1 MTTDLTL
8 LPRVAYRGQEV
19 TAPRL
24 RGLLALLA
32 GDLRTG
38 CSTERLVAGL
48 WPVELPERPGKAV
61 QVLVSRARAQL
72 GADVLASTPTGYRLA
87 LAEDQVDSSAL
98 LLHAAASAYRARAGD
113 HAGSLAAAEAGLAL
127 WEGTPDGVG
136 DTDDP
141 VAALRTERAPVRG
154 TLVRAQALAL
164 ARLGRHAE
172 AAGPLAVAAAE
183 HPRDEEVLAEL
194 LRVEAST
201 VGPSAALTRYEA
213 YRRELRDGLGTD
225 PGAGL
230 KAVQQE
236 LLRGEAPAVRHGVP
250 HEPNPLLGRDEDIA
264 AVERLLRPSRAV
276 TVVGPGGLGKTR
288 LAHAVSRRAE
298 QRVVHFVP
306 LAGVTADEDVAAEVA
321 SALGAGEGRHGAGG
335 PPGRSLGEGPPGRS
349 LGESPAGRGPGES
362 GHAPADPVSG
372 ILGVL
377 GSGPALLV
385 LDNCEQVVR
394 GAADLV
400 QALVSSSKDLRV
412 LATSRAPLGLTSEA
426 VYALPELGLDI
437 SIELFA
443 QRARA
448 ARPGV
453 QLPPD
458 AVAELCRH
466 LDGLPLAVELAAAR
480 VRVLSVPE
488 IARRL
493 GDRFAL
499 LRGGA
504 RDVPERHRTLHAVV
518 DWSWNLL
525 AEDAGAALRT
535 LSVFPGGFS
544 GEAAE
549 QVLGEDAL
557 SLLEQLA
564 DQSLLTVADT
574 PVGVRFR
581 MLETVREFSA
591 ARRAEAGEDE
601 EAVGRFLAWARDFG
615 VAYHDALFGSEPLA
629 AWGRIKAEQD
639 NLVPAL
645 RHALARTDGPTIAAL
660 TAVLATLWS
669 TDSNFPRLA
678 ALAAETGPPLSH
690 YRPEPEYVEVAR
702 AAAVVGTASLFMGYG
717 PRAVRQLVT
726 LRRLPPA
733 PPDTLLRAT
742 GVVLS
747 AVPEMRPPDYEVLR
761 RLCDS
766 EHPLVA
772 GIAECVA
779 TYLWEYEH
787 DIDRALDS
795 ARRMIAA
802 LAAVDT
808 PTVQLM
814 GHSRLGELCLRTGR
828 GETAY
833 EHLKAA
839 LDVLPRLGDGYDYI
853 GIRPALVLA
862 CLQRGDPDEADFWLR
877 QAESDNTPQQDA
889 FYSTDLGGRAEIALA
904 RGLTEVGLGLWR
916 SAVERLPAA
925 GSMHSDPWL
934 DPWALQIQSAAVTAH
949 AHADRL
955 ELVAEPVD
963 RLWQQ
968 LWTLLSGPS
977 GSPMQL
983 PVFGTVLHALGM
995 AGLAS
1000 GDGCA
1005 VRMIALAE
1013 RLRVLREFQPTMSA
1027 ARARQAAKD
1036 ADGAAYADAVSE
1048 YAALE
1053 RDELR
1058 EAARALIAGRG

>member
-38 CSTERLVAGL
+38 CSTERLVDGL
-48 WPVELPERPGKAV
+48 WLPDALPERPGKAL

-98 LLHAAASAYRARAGD
+98 LLHAAASADRARAGD
-113 HAGSLAAAEAGLAL
+113 HAGSLAAADAGLTL
-127 WEGTPDGVG
+127 WEGTPGEVG
-136 DTDDP
+136 AADDP
-141 VAALRTERAPVRG
+141 VAALRAERAPVHA

-172 AAGPLAVAAAE
+172 AAGPLAVAASE
-183 HPRDEEVLAEL
+183 HPRDEEVFAEL
-194 LRVEAST
+194 LRGEAAT
-201 VGPSAALTRYEA
+201 TGPSAALMRYEA
-213 YRRELRDGLGTD
+213 YRRELRDELGTD

-236 LLRGEAPAVRHGVP
+236 LLRGEAPVVRHGVP
-250 HEPNPLLGRDEDIA
+250 HEPNPLLGRDEDIEE
-264 AVERLLRPSRAV
+264 VERLLRASRAV

-288 LAHAVSRRAE
+288 LAHALSRRAE
-298 QRVVHFVP
+298 QRVVYFVP
-306 LAGVTADEDVAAEVA
+306 LAGVTTDADVAAQVA
-321 SALGAGEGRHGAGG
+321 SALGAGEGRPGAV
-335 PPGRSLGEGPPGRS
+335 
-349 LGESPAGRGPGES
+349 S
-362 GHAPADPVSG
+362 GHTPADPVSG

-377 GSGPALLV
+377 GSAPALLV
-385 LDNCEQVVR
+385 LDNCEQVIR

-400 QALVSSSKDLRV
+400 QALVSSSKDLAV

-426 VYALPELGLDI
+426 VYALPELGLDT
-437 SIELFA
+437 SVELFT

-453 QLPPD
+453 ELPPD

-488 IARRL
+488 ISRRL

-518 DWSWNLL
+518 EWSWNLL
-525 AEDAGAALRT
+525 AEDARAALRI
-535 LSVFPGGFS
+535 LSVFPSGFS

-557 SLLEQLA
+557 FVLEQLA

-591 ARRAEAGEDE
+591 ARRAEAGEEE
-601 EAVGRFLAWARDFG
+601 EAVGRLLAWARDFG
-615 VAYHDALFGSEPLA
+615 VAYHDWFFGSEPRA
-629 AWGRIKAEQD
+629 AWERIRAEQD
-639 NLVPAL
+639 NLVLAL

-660 TAVLATLWS
+660 TAVLAALWS
-669 TDSNFPRLA
+669 SDSNFHRLT
-678 ALAAETGPPLSH
+678 ALAADTGPPLSH
-690 YRPEPEYVEVAR
+690 YHPEPEYVEVAR
-702 AAAVVGTASLFMGYG
+702 AAAVLCTVGLFMGHG
-717 PRAVRQLVT
+717 PGAVRQLVT
-726 LRRLPPA
+726 LRRLPAA
-733 PPDTLLRAT
+733 PPDTLPRAIA
-742 GVVLS
+742 VVLS
-747 AVPEMRPPDYEVLR
+747 AVPEMLPPDYDVLR
-761 RLCDS
+761 GLCDS
-766 EHPLVA
+766 EQPLVA
-772 GIAECVA
+772 GVAESIA
-779 TYLWEYEH
+779 TYVWEYEH
-787 DIDRALDS
+787 DIDRALAS
-795 ARRMIAA
+795 ARRI
-802 LAAVDT
+802 LAELAPVNN
-808 PTVQLM
+808 PSIQLM
-814 GHSRLGELCLRTGR
+814 GHSRLSELCLRTEQ
-828 GETAY
+828 GEEAY
-833 EHLKAA
+833 EHLQA
-839 LDVLPRLGDGYDYI
+839 VLKVVPRLGDGHDYLF
-853 GIRPALVLA
+853 IRTSLVLA
-862 CLQRGDPDEADFWLR
+862 CLQRGKPDEAEYWLR
-877 QAESDNTPQQDA
+877 QAESDNTPRQDS
-889 FYSTDLGGRAEIALA
+889 FYRPDLGGRAEIALA

-916 SAVERLPAA
+916 GAAKRVLEVDALPS
-925 GSMHSDPWL
+925 GDLWL
-934 DPWALQIQSAAVTAH
+934 DPSALHIQSAAVTAH
-949 AHADRL
+949 AHAGRL
-955 ELVAEPVD
+955 EPVSELVD
-963 RLWQQ
+963 RLRQA
-968 LWTLLSGPS
+968 LRTRLSGPAD
-977 GSPMQL
+977 SPMEL
-983 PVFGTVLHALGM
+983 LVFGTVLHALGM

-1000 GDGCA
+1000 GDTSA

-1013 RLRVLREFQPTMSA
+1013 RLRVQRDFQPTMSA
-1027 ARARQAAKD
+1027 GGARKAAED
-1036 ADGAAYADAVSE
+1036 ADRAAYADAVSE

-1058 EAARALIAGRG
+1058 EAARAVMAVTSGRG

>member
-1 MTTDLTL
+1 MTIDLTL
-8 LPRVAYRGQEV
+8 LPRVARRGQEV

-32 GDLRTG
+32 GALRTG
-38 CSTERLVAGL
+38 CSTERLVEGL
-48 WPVELPERPGKAV
+48 WPDELPERPGKAL
-61 QVLVSRARAQL
+61 QVLVSRARTQL
-72 GADVLASTPTGYRLA
+72 GADLIVSTPTGYRLA
-87 LAEDQVDSSAL
+87 LAEDQVDTSAL
-98 LLHAAASAYRARAGD
+98 LLHAAAAADRARAGD

-127 WEGTPDGVG
+127 WEGTPDEVG

-141 VAALRTERAPVRG
+141 VAALRTERTPVRD

-194 LRVEAST
+194 LRGEAAT
-201 VGPSAALTRYEA
+201 AGPSAALTRYEA
-213 YRRELRDGLGTD
+213 YRRELRETLGTD

-236 LLRGEAPAVRHGVP
+236 LLRGEAPVARHGVP
-250 HEPNPLLGRDEDIA
+250 HEPNPLLGRDEDIVEA
-264 AVERLLRPSRAV
+264 ERLLRASRAV

-298 QRVVHFVP
+298 QRVVYFVP
-306 LAGVTADEDVAAEVA
+306 IAGVTADADVAAEVA
-321 SALGAGEGRHGAGG
+321 SALGAGEGRPGAV
-335 PPGRSLGEGPPGRS
+335 
-349 LGESPAGRGPGES
+349 S
-362 GHAPADPVSG
+362 GHASADAVSG

-385 LDNCEQVVR
+385 LDNCEQVIR

-412 LATSRAPLGLTSEA
+412 LATSRSPLGLTSEA
-426 VYALPELGLDI
+426 VYALPELGLDT
-437 SIELFA
+437 SVELFT

-448 ARPGV
+448 ARSSV
-453 QLPPD
+453 ELPSD

-480 VRVLSVPE
+480 VRVLSVPD

-518 DWSWNLL
+518 EWSWNLL
-525 AEDAGAALRT
+525 AEDARAALRT

-557 SLLEQLA
+557 LLLEQLA

-574 PVGVRFR
+574 PAGLRFR

-591 ARRAEAGEDE
+591 ARCAEAGEED

-615 VAYHDALFGSEPLA
+615 VAYHDWLFRSEPLA
-629 AWGRIKAEQD
+629 AWERIRAEQD
-639 NLVPAL
+639 NLVLAL
-645 RHALARTDGPTIAAL
+645 RHALARTDGPASAAL
-660 TAVLATLWS
+660 TAVLAALWS
-669 TDSNFPRLA
+669 TGSNYPRLV
-678 ALAAETGPPLSH
+678 ALAADTGPPLSH
-690 YRPEPEYVEVAR
+690 YYPEPEYVEVAR
-702 AAAVVGTASLFMGYG
+702 AAAVLCTTSLFMGYG
-717 PRAVRQLVT
+717 PHVIRQLVT

-733 PPDTLLRAT
+733 PPDTLLRAIAI
-742 GVVLS
+742 VLS
-747 AVPEMRPPDYEVLR
+747 AVPEMLPPDYEVLHK
-761 RLCDS
+761 LCDS
-766 EHPLVA
+766 EQPLLA

-779 TYLWEYEH
+779 TYVWESEH
-787 DIDRALDS
+787 DIDRALAS
-795 ARRMIAA
+795 ARRIIAA
-802 LAAVDT
+802 LAPVDN
-808 PTVQLM
+808 PFLQVM
-814 GHSRLGELCLRTGR
+814 GHARLGELCLQTEQ
-828 GETAY
+828 GEAAY
-833 EHLKAA
+833 GHLKAA
-839 LDVLPRLGDGYDYI
+839 LQALPRLGDEHDLI
-853 GIRPALVLA
+853 GVRWGLVLA
-862 CLQRGDPDEADFWLR
+862 CLQRGDPDEAEYWLR
-877 QAESDNTPQQDA
+877 QAEGANSTQQDD
-889 FYSTDLGGRAEIALA
+889 YSMDLLGRAEIALA

-916 SAVERLPAA
+916 SAVQPLPAA
-925 GSMHSDPWL
+925 DSIHGDDPFFDRWV
-934 DPWALQIQSAAVTAH
+934 LQILAVAVTAH
-949 AHADRL
+949 AHAGRL

-963 RLWQQ
+963 RLRQA
-968 LWTLLSGPS
+968 LRTVLSGPS
-977 GSPMQL
+977 RTPMEL
-983 PVFGTVLHALGM
+983 PLFGTVLHALGM

-1000 GDGCA
+1000 DDAAA

-1013 RLRVLREFQPTMSA
+1013 RLRVLRDFQPTMSA
-1027 ARARQAAKD
+1027 DRARKAVGAAGN
-1036 ADGAAYADAVSE
+1036 AARAAYADAVSE
-1048 YAALE
+1048 YAALG

-1058 EAARALIAGRG
+1058 EAARAVMAVTSGRG

>member
-32 GDLRTG
+32 SDLRTG

-48 WPVELPERPGKAV
+48 WPDELPERPGKAV

-87 LAEDQVDSSAL
+87 LAEDQVDSAAL
-98 LLHAAASAYRARAGD
+98 LLHAAASADRARAGD

-127 WEGTPDGVG
+127 WEGTPDGAG
-136 DTDDP
+136 DTADP

-172 AAGPLAVAAAE
+172 AAAPLAVAAAE

-194 LRVEAST
+194 LRGEAAT
-201 VGPSAALTRYEA
+201 AGPSAALTRYEA
-213 YRRELRDGLGTD
+213 YRRELRDTLGTD

-230 KAVQQE
+230 KAVQRE
-236 LLRGEAPAVRHGVP
+236 LLRGEAPVVRHGVP
-250 HEPNPLLGRDEDIA
+250 HEPNKLLGRDADLA
-264 AVERLLRPSRAV
+264 AVERLLHASRAV

-306 LAGVTADEDVAAEVA
+306 LAGVTANEDVAAEVA
-321 SALGAGEGRHGAGG
+321 SALGAGDGRHGAVSGF
-335 PPGRSLGEGPPGRS
+335 
-349 LGESPAGRGPGES
+349 AG
-362 GHAPADPVSG
+362 PADPVSG

-385 LDNCEQVVR
+385 LDNCEQVIR
-394 GAADLV
+394 GTADLV
-400 QALVSSSKDLRV
+400 RALVSSSQDLRV

-426 VYALPELGLDI
+426 VYALPELGLDT
-437 SIELFA
+437 SVELFT

-448 ARPGV
+448 ARSGV
-453 QLPPD
+453 ELPPD

-480 VRVLSVPE
+480 VRVLSVSE

-518 DWSWNLL
+518 EWSWNLL
-525 AEDAGAALRT
+525 AEDARAALRT
-535 LSVFPGGFS
+535 LSVFPGGCS

-549 QVLGEDAL
+549 HVLGEDAL
-557 SLLEQLA
+557 FLLEQLA

-591 ARRAEAGEDE
+591 ARRAEAGEE
-601 EAVGRFLAWARDFG
+601 EQAVGRFLVWARDFG
-615 VAYHDALFGSEPLA
+615 VAHHDWLFGPEPRT
-629 AWGRIKAEQD
+629 AWERIRPEQD
-639 NLVPAL
+639 NLVLAL
-645 RHALARTDGPTIAAL
+645 RHALTRTDGPTIAAL
-660 TAVLATLWS
+660 TAVLAALWS
-669 TDSNFPRLA
+669 TDSNYPRLT
-678 ALAAETGPPLSH
+678 ALAADTGPPLSH
-690 YRPEPEYVEVAR
+690 YHPEPDYVEVTR
-702 AAAVVGTASLFMGYG
+702 AAAVLCATILFMGYG
-717 PRAVRQLVT
+717 AHADVLRQLVT

-733 PPDTLLRAT
+733 PPDTLLRAAA
-742 GVVLS
+742 VVLS
-747 AVPEMRPPDYEVLR
+747 TVPEMLPPDYDVLR
-761 RLCDS
+761 RLCAS
-766 EHPLVA
+766 ERPLVA

-779 TYLWEYEH
+779 TYIWEYEH
-787 DIDRALDS
+787 DIDRALAS
-795 ARRMIAA
+795 GRRMIAA
-802 LAAVDT
+802 LAGVENPSLPVMA
-808 PTVQLM
+808 
-814 GHSRLGELCLRTGR
+814 HARLGELCLKTGQ
-828 GETAY
+828 GAAAY
-833 EHLKAA
+833 GYLKAA
-839 LDVLPRLGDGYDYI
+839 LEMLPRIGDERDYI
-853 GIRPALVLA
+853 GISWGLTLA
-862 CLQRGDPDEADFWLR
+862 CLQRGDPDKAEHWLR
-877 QAESDNTPQQDA
+877 LAEGAVTPNRNDVY
-889 FYSTDLGGRAEIALA
+889 YSPDLGVRAEIALT

-916 SAVERLPAA
+916 GAAERMSEA
-925 GSMHSDPWL
+925 GPTHGGDPRL
-934 DPWALQIQSAAVTAH
+934 DPWALQVRSAAVTAH
-949 AHADRL
+949 AHAGRL

-963 RLWQQ
+963 RLRQG
-968 LWTLLSGPS
+968 LRTLLSGPS
-977 GSPMQL
+977 GTPMEL
-983 PVFGTVLHALGM
+983 PMFGTVLHALGM

-1000 GDGCA
+1000 GDASA

-1013 RLRVLREFQPTMSA
+1013 RLRVLSEFQPTMSA
-1027 ARARQAAKD
+1027 ARAREAAED

-1048 YAALE
+1048 YAALG

-1058 EAARALIAGRG
+1058 EAARVLMSVTSGRG

>member
-1 MTTDLTL
+1 VTTDLTL

-38 CSTERLVAGL
+38 CSTERLVEGL
-48 WPVELPERPGKAV
+48 WPDELPERPGKAV

-72 GADVLASTPTGYRLA
+72 GADVLASTPTGYRLT
-87 LAEDQVDSSAL
+87 LAEDRVDSSAL
-98 LLHAAASAYRARAGD
+98 LLHAAASAERARAGD

-127 WEGTPDGVG
+127 WKGTPDGAG

-172 AAGPLAVAAAE
+172 AAGPLAVAASE

-194 LRVEAST
+194 LRGEAAT
-201 VGPSAALTRYEA
+201 AGPSAALMRYEA
-213 YRRELRDGLGTD
+213 YRRELRDELGTD
-225 PGAGL
+225 PGAQL

-236 LLRGEAPAVRHGVP
+236 LLSGEPPAVRHGVP

-264 AVERLLRPSRAV
+264 AVERLLRASRAV

-298 QRVVHFVP
+298 QRVVYFVP
-306 LAGVTADEDVAAEVA
+306 LAGVTEDDDVATEVA
-321 SALGAGEGRHGAGG
+321 SALGAGEGRPGAVG
-335 PPGRSLGEGPPGRS
+335 
-349 LGESPAGRGPGES
+349 

-377 GSGPALLV
+377 GSGPALLA
-385 LDNCEQVVR
+385 LDNCEQVIR
-394 GAADLV
+394 GAAGLI

-412 LATSRAPLGLTSEA
+412 FATSRAPLGLTSEA
-426 VYALPELGLDI
+426 VYALPELGLDT
-437 SIELFA
+437 SAELFT

-453 QLPPD
+453 ELPPH

-518 DWSWNLL
+518 EWSWNLL
-525 AEDAGAALRT
+525 DEEARAAMRT

-549 QVLGEDAL
+549 QVLGGDAL
-557 SLLEQLA
+557 FLLEQLA

-574 PVGVRFR
+574 PAGVRFR

-591 ARRAEAGEDE
+591 ARRAEAGEE
-601 EAVGRFLAWARDFG
+601 EETVGRFLAWARDFG
-615 VAYHDALFGSEPLA
+615 VAYHDWLFRSEPLT
-629 AWGRIKAEQD
+629 AWERIRAEQD
-639 NLVPAL
+639 NLVLAL
-645 RHALARTDGPTIAAL
+645 RHALARTDGPATAAL
-660 TAVLATLWS
+660 TAVLAALWS
-669 TDSNFPRLA
+669 TGSNYPRLV
-678 ALAAETGPPLSH
+678 ALATDTGPPLSH
-690 YRPEPEYVEVAR
+690 YHPEPEYVEVAR
-702 AAAVVGTASLFMGYG
+702 AAAVFCTANLFMGYG
-717 PRAVRQLVT
+717 PVAVRHLVT

-733 PPDTLLRAT
+733 PPDTLVRA
-742 GVVLS
+742 VAIVLS
-747 AVPEMRPPDYEVLR
+747 TVPEMLPPDYDVLQK
-761 RLCDS
+761 LCDN
-766 EHPLVA
+766 EQPLLA

-779 TYLWEYEH
+779 TYVWESEH
-787 DIDRALDS
+787 DIDRALAS
-795 ARRMIAA
+795 AQRIIAA
-802 LAAVDT
+802 LAPVDN
-808 PTVQLM
+808 PFLQLM
-814 GHSRLGELCLRTGR
+814 GHARLSELCLQMEQ
-828 GETAY
+828 GEEAY
-833 EHLKAA
+833 GHLKAA
-839 LDVLPRLGDGYDYI
+839 LEALTRLGDEHVDLI
-853 GIRPALVLA
+853 GIRWGLVLA
-862 CLQRGDPDEADFWLR
+862 CLQRGDPDEAEYWLR
-877 QAESDNTPQQDA
+877 QAEGANATQQDD
-889 FYSTDLGGRAEIALA
+889 YGMDLLGRAEIALA

-916 SAVERLPAA
+916 SAVQPLPAV
-925 GSMHSDPWL
+925 GSIHGGDPFFDRWV
-934 DPWALQIQSAAVTAH
+934 LQILAVAVTAH
-949 AHADRL
+949 AHAGRL

-963 RLWQQ
+963 RLRQG
-968 LWTLLSGPS
+968 LRTLLSGPS
-977 GSPMQL
+977 GSPREF

-1000 GDGCA
+1000 GDAGA

-1013 RLRVLREFQPTMSA
+1013 RLRVMRDFQPTMSA
-1027 ARARQAAKD
+1027 DRARQAVGA
-1036 ADGAAYADAVSE
+1036 AGNAARAAYADAVSE
-1048 YAALE
+1048 YAALG

-1058 EAARALIAGRG
+1058 EAARALISATSGRG

>member
-1 MTTDLTL
+1 MSIDLTL
-8 LPRVAYRGQEV
+8 LPRVAHRRQEV

-38 CSTERLVAGL
+38 CSTERLVEGL
-48 WPVELPERPGKAV
+48 WPDELPERPGKAL

-72 GADVLASTPTGYRLA
+72 GADLIVSTPTGYRLA

-98 LLHAAASAYRARAGD
+98 LLHATASADRARAGD
-113 HAGSLAAAEAGLAL
+113 HTGSLAAAEAGLAL
-127 WEGTPDGVG
+127 WEGTPDQGG

-141 VAALRTERAPVRG
+141 VAALRAERAPVHD

-172 AAGPLAVAAAE
+172 AAGPLAAAAVA
-183 HPRDEEVLAEL
+183 HPRDEEVLGEL
-194 LRVEAST
+194 LRGEAAT
-201 VGPSAALTRYEA
+201 AGPSAALTRYEA
-213 YRRELRDGLGTD
+213 YRRELRDELGTD

-236 LLRGEAPAVRHGVP
+236 LLRGEAPVARHGVP

-264 AVERLLRPSRAV
+264 AVEGLLRSSRAV

-298 QRVVHFVP
+298 QRVVYFVP
-306 LAGVTADEDVAAEVA
+306 LAGVTQDADVAAEVS
-321 SALGAGEGRHGAGG
+321 SALGAGA
-335 PPGRSLGEGPPGRS
+335 L
-349 LGESPAGRGPGES
+349 S
-362 GHAPADPVSG
+362 GSASGDPVTVM
-372 ILGVL
+372 LGVL

-412 LATSRAPLGLTSEA
+412 LATSRSPLGLTSEA
-426 VYALPELGLDI
+426 VYALPELGLGV
-437 SIELFA
+437 SAELFT

-448 ARPGV
+448 ARSGV
-453 QLPPD
+453 ELPPD

-480 VRVLSVPE
+480 VRVLSVPD

-525 AEDAGAALRT
+525 AEDARAALRT

-549 QVLGEDAL
+549 QVLGDDAL
-557 SLLEQLA
+557 ALLEQLA

-574 PVGVRFR
+574 PAGVRFR

-591 ARRAEAGEDE
+591 ARRTEAGEDE
-601 EAVGRFLAWARDFG
+601 AAVDQFLLWARDFG
-615 VAYHDALFGSEPLA
+615 VAHHDWFFGSEPRS
-629 AWGRIKAEQD
+629 AWERIRGEQD
-639 NLVPAL
+639 NLVLAL
-645 RHALARTDGPTIAAL
+645 RYALARTDCPTIAAL
-660 TAVLATLWS
+660 TAVLAALWS
-669 TDSNFPRLA
+669 TGSSYPRLT
-678 ALAAETGPPLSH
+678 ALAADTGPPLSH
-690 YRPEPEYVEVAR
+690 YYPEPEYVEVAR
-702 AAAVVGTASLFMGYG
+702 AAAVLCTASLFMGYG
-717 PRAVRQLVT
+717 PQVVRQLVT
-726 LRRLPPA
+726 LRRLPAA
-733 PPDTLLRAT
+733 PPDTLLRAISA
-742 GVVLS
+742 VLS
-747 AVPEMRPPDYEVLR
+747 AVPEMLPPDYAVLR
-761 RLCDS
+761 ELCAS
-766 EHPLVA
+766 EQPLLA

-779 TYLWEYEH
+779 TYVWEYEH
-787 DIDRALDS
+787 DIDRSLAS
-795 ARRMIAA
+795 ARRGIEALAPVDHPFLQVLGHARLSELCLQAEQGEAAYEHLRAA
-802 LAAVDT
+802 LAA
-808 PTVQLM
+808 
-814 GHSRLGELCLRTGR
+814 
-828 GETAY
+828 
-833 EHLKAA
+833 
-839 LDVLPRLGDGYDYI
+839 LPRLGDEHDSI
-853 GIRPALVLA
+853 GVRWGLVLA
-862 CLQRGDPDEADFWLR
+862 CLQRGEPDEAEYWLR
-877 QAESDNTPQQDA
+877 QAEDHNPAQKDDV
-889 FYSTDLGGRAEIALA
+889 YSPDFGGRAEIALA

-916 SAVERLPAA
+916 RNVEAIPEA
-925 GSMHSDPWL
+925 GSTQNDDPFFDRWL
-934 DPWALQIQSAAVTAH
+934 LQVQSAAVTAH
-949 AHADRL
+949 AHAGRL
-955 ELVAEPVD
+955 ELVTDVVD
-963 RLWQQ
+963 RLRQRMR
-968 LWTLLSGPS
+968 TLLSGPAR
-977 GSPMQL
+977 SPMEL
-983 PVFGTVLHALGM
+983 PVFGTGLHALGM
-995 AGLAS
+995 AGLVS
-1000 GDGCA
+1000 GDTSA
-1005 VRMIALAE
+1005 VRLIALAE

-1027 ARARQAAKD
+1027 DRARRAAED

-1058 EAARALIAGRG
+1058 EAARAAMTATSGRG

>member
-8 LPRVAYRGQEV
+8 LPRVAFRGQEI

-48 WPVELPERPGKAV
+48 WPDELPERPGKAL

-72 GADVLASTPTGYRLA
+72 AADILVSTPTGYRLT
-87 LAEDQVDSSAL
+87 LAVDQIDSSAL
-98 LLHAAASAYRARAGD
+98 LLHAAASADRARAGD
-113 HAGSLAAAEAGLAL
+113 HAGALAAAETGLAL
-127 WEGTPDGVG
+127 WEGTPDGADG
-136 DTDDP
+136 TGDP
-141 VAALRTERAPVRG
+141 VAALHAERAPVR
-154 TLVRAQALAL
+154 RALERSRALAL

-172 AAGPLAVAAAE
+172 AAGPLAALASE

-194 LRVEAST
+194 LRGEAAT
-201 VGPSAALTRYEA
+201 AGPAAALTRYEA
-213 YRRELRDGLGTD
+213 YRRELRDALGTA

-230 KAVQQE
+230 KAVHQE
-236 LLRGEAPAVRHGVP
+236 LLSGEAPALRHGVP

-264 AVERLLRPSRAV
+264 AVERLLRASRAV

-288 LAHAVSRRAE
+288 LAHAVSRRAD
-298 QRVVHFVP
+298 QRVVYFVP
-306 LAGVTADEDVAAEVA
+306 LAAVTADADVAAEVA
-321 SALGAGEGRHGAGG
+321 SALGAGEGRPGAMT
-335 PPGRSLGEGPPGRS
+335 
-349 LGESPAGRGPGES
+349 
-362 GHAPADPVSG
+362 GHAPADPLPG

-377 GSGPALLV
+377 GSGSALLV

-394 GAADLV
+394 GTADLV
-400 QALVSSSKDLRV
+400 RALVSSSKDLRV

-426 VYALPELGLDI
+426 VFALPELRLGT
-437 SIELFA
+437 SIELFT

-453 QLPPD
+453 ELPPD

-480 VRVLSVPE
+480 VRALSVPE
-488 IARRL
+488 IAGRL

-518 DWSWNLL
+518 EWSWNLL
-525 AEDAGAALRT
+525 TEDARAALRM

-557 SLLEQLA
+557 LLLEQLA

-574 PVGVRFR
+574 PAGVRFR

-591 ARRAEAGEDE
+591 AQRTEAGEE
-601 EAVGRFLAWARDFG
+601 EDAVGRFLAWARDFG
-615 VAYHDALFGSEPLA
+615 VAYHDWLLGPQPGT
-629 AWGRIKAEQD
+629 AWERIRAEQD

-645 RHALARTDGPTIAAL
+645 RHALARTDGPTTAAL
-660 TAVLATLWS
+660 TAVLAALWS
-669 TDSNFPRLA
+669 TGSNYPRLT
-678 ALAAETGPPLSH
+678 ALAADTGPPLSH
-690 YRPEPEYVEVAR
+690 YYPEPRYVEVAR
-702 AAAVVGTASLFMGYG
+702 AAAVFCTASLFMGYG
-717 PRAVRQLVT
+717 PRAVRHLVT

-733 PPDTLLRAT
+733 PPDTLLRAVAT
-742 GVVLS
+742 VLS
-747 AVPEMRPPDYEVLR
+747 AVPEMSPPDYEVLR
-761 RLCDS
+761 GLCDS
-766 EHPLVA
+766 EQSLLA
-772 GIAECVA
+772 GIAEGVA
-779 TYLWEYEH
+779 TYVWEYEH
-787 DIDRALDS
+787 DIDRALAS
-795 ARRMIAA
+795 ARRIIPA
-802 LAAVDT
+802 LAPSDNPFLQV
-808 PTVQLM
+808 M
-814 GHSRLGELCLRTGR
+814 GHARLGDLCLQTEQ
-828 GETAY
+828 GEAAY
-833 EHLKAA
+833 GHLKAA
-839 LDVLPRLGDGYDYI
+839 LEVLPRLGDEHDSI
-853 GIRPALVLA
+853 GVRWGLVLA
-862 CLQRGDPDEADFWLR
+862 CLQRGAPDEAEYWLR
-877 QAESDNTPQQDA
+877 QAEGDNAPRKDD
-889 FYSTDLGGRAEIALA
+889 FYSPDFGGRAEIALS

-916 SAVERLPAA
+916 NSVERITAA
-925 GSMHSDPWL
+925 GSPHGGDPFF
-934 DPWALQIQSAAVTAH
+934 DRWALQIQSAAVTAH
-949 AHADRL
+949 AHAGRL
-955 ELVAEPVD
+955 ELVAGPVD
-963 RLWQQ
+963 RLRQG
-968 LWTLLSGPS
+968 LRTLLSGPS
-977 GSPMQL
+977 RSPMEL

-1000 GDGCA
+1000 GDATA

-1027 ARARQAAKD
+1027 DRARKAVAAAGK
-1036 ADGAAYADAVSE
+1036 AAGAAYADAVSE
-1048 YAALE
+1048 YAALG

-1058 EAARALIAGRG
+1058 EAARALTSGRG

>member
-1 MTTDLTL
+1 MSIDLTL
-8 LPRVAYRGQEV
+8 LPRVAHRRQEV

-38 CSTERLVAGL
+38 CSTERLVEGL
-48 WPVELPERPGKAV
+48 WPDELPERPGKAL

-72 GADVLASTPTGYRLA
+72 GADLIVSTPTGYRLA

-98 LLHAAASAYRARAGD
+98 LLHATAGADRARAGD

-127 WEGTPDGVG
+127 WEGTPDQGG

-141 VAALRTERAPVRG
+141 VAALRAERAPVHD

-172 AAGPLAVAAAE
+172 AAGPLAAAAVA
-183 HPRDEEVLAEL
+183 HPRDEEVLGEL
-194 LRVEAST
+194 LRGEAAT
-201 VGPSAALTRYEA
+201 AGPSAALTRYEA
-213 YRRELRDGLGTD
+213 YRRELRDELGTD

-236 LLRGEAPAVRHGVP
+236 LLRGEAPVARHGVP

-264 AVERLLRPSRAV
+264 AVEGLLRSSRAV

-298 QRVVHFVP
+298 QRVVYFVP
-306 LAGVTADEDVAAEVA
+306 LAGVTADADVAAEVS
-321 SALGAGEGRHGAGG
+321 SALGAGA
-335 PPGRSLGEGPPGRS
+335 L
-349 LGESPAGRGPGES
+349 S
-362 GHAPADPVSG
+362 GSASGDPVTVM
-372 ILGVL
+372 LGVL

-412 LATSRAPLGLTSEA
+412 LATSRSPLGLTSEA
-426 VYALPELGLDI
+426 VYALPELGLGV
-437 SIELFA
+437 SAELFT

-448 ARPGV
+448 ARSGV
-453 QLPPD
+453 ELPPD

-480 VRVLSVPE
+480 VRVLSVPD

-518 DWSWNLL
+518 EWSWNLL
-525 AEDAGAALRT
+525 AEDARAALRT

-549 QVLGEDAL
+549 QVLGDDAL
-557 SLLEQLA
+557 ALLEQLA

-574 PVGVRFR
+574 PAGVRFR

-591 ARRAEAGEDE
+591 ARRTEAGEDE
-601 EAVGRFLAWARDFG
+601 AAVDQFLVWARDFG
-615 VAYHDALFGSEPLA
+615 VAHHDWFFGSEPRS
-629 AWGRIKAEQD
+629 AWERIRGEQD
-639 NLVPAL
+639 NLVLAL
-645 RHALARTDGPTIAAL
+645 RYALARTDCPTIAAL
-660 TAVLATLWS
+660 TAVLAALWS
-669 TDSNFPRLA
+669 TGSSYPRLT
-678 ALAAETGPPLSH
+678 ALAADTGPPLSH
-690 YRPEPEYVEVAR
+690 YYPEPEYVEVAR
-702 AAAVVGTASLFMGYG
+702 AAAVLCTASLFMGYG
-717 PRAVRQLVT
+717 PQVVRQLVT
-726 LRRLPPA
+726 LRRLPAA
-733 PPDTLLRAT
+733 PPDTLLRAISA
-742 GVVLS
+742 VLS
-747 AVPEMRPPDYEVLR
+747 AVPEMLPPDYAVLR
-761 RLCDS
+761 ELCAS
-766 EHPLVA
+766 EQPLLA

-779 TYLWEYEH
+779 TYVWEYEH
-787 DIDRALDS
+787 DIDRSLAS
-795 ARRMIAA
+795 ARRGIKALAPVDHPFLQVLGHARLSELCLQAEQGEAAYEHLRAA
-802 LAAVDT
+802 LAA
-808 PTVQLM
+808 
-814 GHSRLGELCLRTGR
+814 
-828 GETAY
+828 
-833 EHLKAA
+833 
-839 LDVLPRLGDGYDYI
+839 LPRLGDEHDSI
-853 GIRPALVLA
+853 GVRWGLVLA
-862 CLQRGDPDEADFWLR
+862 CLQRGEPDEAEYWLR
-877 QAESDNTPQQDA
+877 QAEDHNPAQKDDV
-889 FYSTDLGGRAEIALA
+889 YSPDFGGRAEIALA

-916 SAVERLPAA
+916 RNVEAIPEA
-925 GSMHSDPWL
+925 GSTQNDDPFFDRWL
-934 DPWALQIQSAAVTAH
+934 LQVQSAAVTAH
-949 AHADRL
+949 AHAGRL
-955 ELVAEPVD
+955 ELVADVVD
-963 RLWQQ
+963 RLRQRMR
-968 LWTLLSGPS
+968 TLLSGPAR
-977 GSPMQL
+977 SPMEL
-983 PVFGTVLHALGM
+983 PVFGTGLHALGM
-995 AGLAS
+995 AGLVS
-1000 GDGCA
+1000 GDASA
-1005 VRMIALAE
+1005 VRLIALAE

-1027 ARARQAAKD
+1027 DRARRAAED

-1058 EAARALIAGRG
+1058 EAARAAMTATSVRG